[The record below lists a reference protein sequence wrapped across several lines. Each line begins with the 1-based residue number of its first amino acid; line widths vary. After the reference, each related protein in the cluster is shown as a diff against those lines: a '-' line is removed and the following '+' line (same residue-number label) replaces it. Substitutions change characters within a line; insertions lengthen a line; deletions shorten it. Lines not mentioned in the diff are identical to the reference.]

1 MANFRTLDG
10 LDVRGKRVLVR
21 VDFNVPMQDG
31 QVTDATRIE
40 RACETLEELAGKG
53 AKVVVLSHFGRPKGK
68 PESSMSLAP
77 LVKPLS
83 KALGGID
90 VRFAPDC
97 IGELAHAVVDALPDG
112 GVALLENLRF
122 HAGEEKGDPAFADQ
136 LATLGDLYVN
146 DAFSVSHRAH
156 ASVTGLAERLPPYAG
171 RLMQAELEALQA
183 ALGGAERPTAAVIG
197 GAKVSSKLDGA
208 GPRPGA
214 GRCPDHRRRDGQHVP
229 QRAREPTSA
238 SPCASTIWR
247 RRRARSWPRPK
258 PATSRSCSPTT
269 SSWPPSS
276 SRGADP
282 HRRRDAV
289 APDEMILDVGP
300 ATVEAIARRLAGCK
314 TLLWN
319 GPMGAFEIEPFDR
332 GTNGVGA
339 GRGTADPSRQAAHRR
354 RRRRHGG
361 CARPC
366 GGARAVLL
374 RLDRGWRVPGVAR
387 GQGSARGGGASA
399 LAGFQRGFDH
409 SPSAPGPLGERWLDQ
424 AKLGPWVSL

>member
-1 MANFRTLDG
+1 MATFRTLD
-10 LDVRGKRVLVR
+10 DVDPRGKRVLVR

-31 QVTDATRIE
+31 EVTDATRIE
-40 RACETLEELAGKG
+40 RACETLEELVGKG

-171 RLMQAELEALQA
+171 RLMQAELEALTA

-197 GAKVSSKLDGA
+197 GAKVSSKLDVLGHVLDRVDVLIIGGGMANTFLNAQGTNVGKSLCEHDLAETARAILAKAEARNVAIVLPDDVVVATEFKAGA
-208 GPRPGA
+208 RT
-214 GRCPDHRRRDGQHVP
+214 RTVP
-229 QRAREPTSA
+229 A
-238 SPCASTIWR
+238 
-247 RRRARSWPRPK
+247 
-258 PATSRSCSPTT
+258 
-269 SSWPPSS
+269 
-276 SRGADP
+276 
-282 HRRRDAV
+282 DAV
-289 APDEMILDVGP
+289 HADEMILDVGP
-300 ATVEAIARRLAGCK
+300 ATVEKAEAKLAGCR

-319 GPMGAFEIEPFDR
+319 GPMGAFEVEPFDH
-332 GTNGVGA
+332 GTNGVARAAARLTGEGKLRSVA
-339 GRGTADPSRQAAHRR
+339 GGGDTVAALAHAGVLEQFSYVSTA
-354 RRRRHGG
+354 
-361 CARPC
+361 
-366 GGARAVLL
+366 GGAFLEWL
-374 RLDRGWRVPGVAR
+374 EGKDLPGVA
-387 GQGSARGGGASA
+387 A
-399 LAGFQRGFDH
+399 LAR
-409 SPSAPGPLGERWLDQ
+409 A
-424 AKLGPWVSL
+424 

>member
-1 MANFRTLDG
+1 MAKFRTLDEV
-10 LDVRGKRVLVR
+10 DPRGKRVLVR

-31 QVTDATRIE
+31 EVTDATRIE

-171 RLMQAELEALQA
+171 RLMQAELEALTA

-197 GAKVSSKLDGA
+197 GAKVSSKLDVLGHVLDRVDVLIIGGGMANTFLNAQGTNVGKSLCEHDLAETARAILAKAEARNVAIVLPDDVVVATEFKAGA
-208 GPRPGA
+208 RT
-214 GRCPDHRRRDGQHVP
+214 RTVP
-229 QRAREPTSA
+229 A
-238 SPCASTIWR
+238 
-247 RRRARSWPRPK
+247 
-258 PATSRSCSPTT
+258 
-269 SSWPPSS
+269 
-276 SRGADP
+276 
-282 HRRRDAV
+282 DAV
-289 APDEMILDVGP
+289 HADEMILDVGP
-300 ATVEAIARRLAGCK
+300 ATVEKAEAKLAGCR

-319 GPMGAFEIEPFDR
+319 GPMGAFEVEPFDH
-332 GTNGVGA
+332 GTNGVARAAARLTGEGKLRSVA
-339 GRGTADPSRQAAHRR
+339 GGGDTVAALAHAGVLEQFSYVSTA
-354 RRRRHGG
+354 
-361 CARPC
+361 
-366 GGARAVLL
+366 GGAFLEWL
-374 RLDRGWRVPGVAR
+374 EGKDLPGVA
-387 GQGSARGGGASA
+387 A
-399 LAGFQRGFDH
+399 LAR
-409 SPSAPGPLGERWLDQ
+409 A
-424 AKLGPWVSL
+424 

>member
-1 MANFRTLDG
+1 MAEFRTLDG

-40 RACETLEELAGKG
+40 RACETLEELVGKG

-97 IGELAHAVVDALPDG
+97 IGQLAHAVVDALSEG

-197 GAKVSSKLDGA
+197 GAKVSSKLEVLGHVLERVDVLIIGGGMA
-208 GPRPGA
+208 NTFLNAQGTNVGKSLCEHDLAATAREIMAKAEARNVAILLPDDVVVATEFKPGA
-214 GRCPDHRRRDGQHVP
+214 QTRTV
-229 QRAREPTSA
+229 AA
-238 SPCASTIWR
+238 
-247 RRRARSWPRPK
+247 
-258 PATSRSCSPTT
+258 
-269 SSWPPSS
+269 
-276 SRGADP
+276 
-282 HRRRDAV
+282 DAV

-300 ATVEAIARRLAGCK
+300 VTVEAIARRLAGCK

-319 GPMGAFEIEPFDR
+319 GPMGAFEVEPFDR
-332 GTNGVGA
+332 GTNGVA
-339 GRGTADPSRQAAHRR
+339 QAAARLTQAGKLR
-354 RRRRHGG
+354 TVAGG
-361 CARPC
+361 GDTVAALAHAGVLEQFSYVSTA
-366 GGARAVLL
+366 GGAFLEWL
-374 RLDRGWRVPGVAR
+374 EGKDLPGVA
-387 GQGSARGGGASA
+387 A
-399 LAGFQRGFDH
+399 LART
-409 SPSAPGPLGERWLDQ
+409 LGT
-424 AKLGPWVSL
+424 G